1 MLKLFGVL
9 LACCCLVVNAAPK
22 NSTLKADCSKGPPK
36 DVEGDKCCKFPD
48 LFPDEVV
55 NKCEKEF
62 MLNDTSMDGMLAD
75 SCTIECVFNNTKLNE
90 DSKVYRNS
98 VNKYFMTRTVADKV
112 WNPLITKAVDTCF
125 DSSKI
130 KLPLRLNKI

>member
-1 MLKLFGVL
+1 MYINYYNMLKLCGL
-9 LACCCLVVNAAPK
+9 LLVCCCLVVNAAPK

-36 DVEGDKCCKFPD
+36 EVEGDKCCNFPD

-90 DSKVYRNS
+90 DSKVYRDS
-98 VNKYFMTRTVADKV
+98 VIKYFLTRTVADKV
-112 WNPLITKAVDTCF
+112 WNPLITKSVDTCF

-130 KLPLRLNKI
+130 K